1 MFFMV
6 LTVECICNYVH
17 NVQSLMSMAEIIN
30 EHILLYMCLYEGV
43 SDDNILES
51 VNTRIKV
58 RVYTC
63 GS

>member
-30 EHILLYMCLYEGV
+30 EHIV
-43 SDDNILES
+43 IH
-51 VNTRIKV
+51 VFI
-58 RVYTC
+58 
-63 GS
+63 